1 MAFAGEGVDETKPT
15 VLVTGAGGFIGSHLA
30 KKLKAD
36 GHYVRGVDWKQNEF
50 MENDEFCNEFL
61 LLDLRNIDNCVT
73 SCQGMKWVFN
83 LAADMGGMGF
93 IQSNHSRIIYNSTLI
108 SLNVVEAARRC
119 EVVER
124 FFYSSSACV
133 YPEHIQDSE
142 NMGGR
147 SGLKESDAWPA
158 APQDAYG
165 LEKLYAEEICKHY
178 GNDFGFEARIAR
190 FHNIYGPQGT
200 WRGGREKAPAAFCR
214 KIAANSTAL
223 EMWGDGNQ
231 TRSFTYIDDCVEGI
245 MRLFNSECTEV
256 LNLGSDEMISMN
268 DMAAMIMEI
277 GDKKLE
283 ITHIPGP
290 EGVRGRNSDNDMIK
304 ECLGWAPTILLKD
317 GLTKTYT
324 WINAQVEAEKAKG
337 VDVEVV
343 YGTSKVVAQN
353 MASDDQQG
361 KNVRDDK

>member
-1 MAFAGEGVDETKPT
+1 MAFVGEGVDETKCT

-73 SCQGMKWVFN
+73 SCEGMKWVFN

-119 EVVER
+119 AVVER

-165 LEKLYAEEICKHY
+165 LEKLYAEGSASLWQRLWFRGSYCKV
-178 GNDFGFEARIAR
+178 
-190 FHNIYGPQGT
+190 PQHLRTTRHLERRQGEGT
-200 WRGGREKAPAAFCR
+200 SCLLP
-214 KIAANSTAL
+214 
-223 EMWGDGNQ
+223 Q
-231 TRSFTYIDDCVEGI
+231 DCCQLH
-245 MRLFNSECTEV
+245 R
-256 LNLGSDEMISMN
+256 
-268 DMAAMIMEI
+268 I
-277 GDKKLE
+277 GDV
-283 ITHIPGP
+283 G
-290 EGVRGRNSDNDMIK
+290 
-304 ECLGWAPTILLKD
+304 
-317 GLTKTYT
+317 
-324 WINAQVEAEKAKG
+324 
-337 VDVEVV
+337 
-343 YGTSKVVAQN
+343 
-353 MASDDQQG
+353 
-361 KNVRDDK
+361 